1 MPAGQKSN
9 NVNRLFASGILLRQT
24 AANQRDGAQR
34 HQTDFLSNVHPGE
47 AAVAGQPM
55 ELDGSITRFRR
66 SSVRIMT
73 EPRLI
78 LRGAGDTPIARFAC
92 LISFSKRE
100 SNQRNGNPIAK
111 CALPGCES
119 ARRPD
124 ADRRR
129 VHLRKLAKSSRYPV
143 FAGR

>member
-1 MPAGQKSN
+1 
-9 NVNRLFASGILLRQT
+9 
-24 AANQRDGAQR
+24 
-34 HQTDFLSNVHPGE
+34 
-47 AAVAGQPM
+47 M

-78 LRGAGDTPIARFAC
+78 LRGAGDAYRTLRVPDKFLQARIKSTKTVIQSPSARC
-92 LISFSKRE
+92 LGV
-100 SNQRNGNPIAK
+100 N
-111 CALPGCES
+111 S